1 MGTSQSALARMESG
15 RTDLRLSTV
24 ARYADALGVD
34 LAFALRARAERAGA
48 DERRRP

>member
-24 ARYADALGVD
+24 ARFADALGVD
-34 LAFALRARAERAGA
+34 LTFALRSRPDSG
-48 DERRRP
+48 RRP